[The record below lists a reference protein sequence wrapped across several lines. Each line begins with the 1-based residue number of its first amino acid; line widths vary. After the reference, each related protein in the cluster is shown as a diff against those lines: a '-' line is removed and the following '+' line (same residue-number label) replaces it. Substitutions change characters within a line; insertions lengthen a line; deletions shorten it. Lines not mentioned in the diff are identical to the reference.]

1 MTSTTTIGMMM
12 MTIANNYRKALV
24 GSASDD
30 QSPAWPAPAAPP
42 YTLFLIFINII
53 IIIIIII
60 IIRLSEKSFKEAN
73 VLYENLFLGRS

>member
-1 MTSTTTIGMMM
+1 MMM

-42 YTLFLIFINII
+42 YTLFLIFIII
-53 IIIIIII
+53 INIIIII
-60 IIRLSEKSFKEAN
+60 IIRLSEKSLCHPQPE
-73 VLYENLFLGRS
+73 LFNIHAKGSGF